1 MLLSSFLFRSLNKFV
16 WQSFKNLQKN
26 VKYGIIKYKC
36 KNQKVIK
43 MELLLVIYIL
53 AFVVFGLILYA
64 VMQLKLLGIKV
75 RDFWDFIEANQ
86 MLDKLYRFAKQYQ
99 KMSPQ
104 EQVIYLSE
112 AEKIFTAFDK
122 VPEELWDEEYE
133 KYKQVLKKYN
143 DIKMFRW
150 ASN

>member
-1 MLLSSFLFRSLNKFV
+1 
-16 WQSFKNLQKN
+16 
-26 VKYGIIKYKC
+26 
-36 KNQKVIK
+36 

-53 AFVVFGLILYA
+53 VFVVFGLALYA
-64 VMQLKLLGIKV
+64 IMQLKLLGIKIK
-75 RDFWDFIEANQ
+75 DFWSFIEANQ
-86 MLDKLYRFAKQYQ
+86 MLDKLYHFAKQYQ
-99 KMSPQ
+99 KMSSQ

-122 VPEELWDEEYE
+122 VPEELWEEEYE